1 VIETRPYAPGDGA
14 AFETLYH
21 GYLDHYRLG
30 PPNGAET
37 ARLIALLDDGRH
49 MSCLMAYDGG
59 RPVGFAT
66 WALTFPAGRGTALF
80 MKELFVDPQARGQ
93 GVGRHLMAG
102 LVEIAE
108 AEGCVRFDWQT
119 DGDNAGAQAF
129 YESLGAPQVE
139 KLSYRVPAD
148 TLAAFRA
155 RLTRP
160 SGRRP

>member
-1 VIETRPYAPGDGA
+1 VIETRPYRPGDGA

-21 GYLDHYRLG
+21 GYLKHYQLG
-30 PPNGAET
+30 PPDGAET
-37 ARLIALLDDGRH
+37 AQLTGLLDQGRH
-49 MSCLMAYDGG
+49 MSCLIAYDGE

-102 LVEIAE
+102 LAGIAE

-129 YESLGAPQVE
+129 YDAIGAPHCD
-139 KLSYRVPAD
+139 KRSFRVPAEA
-148 TLAAFRA
+148 LAAFRA
-155 RLTRP
+155 GLTRP
-160 SGRRP
+160 SDHRS